1 MAEEEASNRAK
12 VRAEDLPFV
21 ATYYF
26 MIFLRAPLNASSR
39 ASLFI
44 CVCWLRRRRMCSM
57 FLLLLCKNTFYLNA
71 SKNRESV
78 NM

>member
-44 CVCWLRRRRMCSM
+44 CGCMLVE
-57 FLLLLCKNTFYLNA
+57 KKEN
-71 SKNRESV
+71 V
-78 NM
+78 